1 MLDINQQL
9 EDISTL
15 KLPSGPL
22 LTTESDS
29 GFLRLTSD
37 WEDKYA
43 AMPHMFRS
51 LHNATEDHH
60 VTSHG
65 AG

>member
-1 MLDINQQL
+1 MLDISQQL

-15 KLPSGPL
+15 KFPSGPL
-22 LTTESDS
+22 FATESDS

-43 AMPHMFRS
+43 AMPHIFRS
-51 LHNATEDHH
+51 LQHLGLA
-60 VTSHG
+60 SRG
-65 AG
+65 GLR